1 MAGNKEKQI
10 TMQARLP
17 TRMSPDQM
25 QQIAR
30 TRNLGV
36 CPKEIAEDHGITIF
50 AVMAIARRYD
60 EQRQQARRI
69 SRAFQKPRQAVKAPP
84 ITTPEPD
91 RIDRSGEYY
100 VVHRDGMAIR
110 LPMLSI
116 LRDAA

>member
-1 MAGNKEKQI
+1 
-10 TMQARLP
+10 MQTKLP
-17 TRMSPDQM
+17 GRMSPKQM

-36 CPKEIAEDHGITIF
+36 SPKEIAEDHGITIF
-50 AVMAIARRYD
+50 AVMAIARRYN
-60 EQRQQARRI
+60 EQKDQAKRI
-69 SRAFQKPRQAVKAPP
+69 SRAFQRPRQVVQAPP

-100 VVHRDGMAIR
+100 VVHRDGMAIK

-116 LRDAA
+116 LRDAS